1 MSFPIRAAFS
11 AALLIAATL
20 SMPAKASIL
29 PECDRAD
36 VLAKI
41 NRTLTIAESN
51 VVRSGDPVAQLRYI
65 RQSKLRDQG
74 PRAFAQRYCRATG
87 ITENGRKKRV
97 YYLIEARGGFAGYT
111 YGVEACILGR
121 DPWKVHGAYCRSL
134 R

>member
-1 MSFPIRAAFS
+1 MSLPIRAAFS
-11 AALLIAATL
+11 TALLIAATL

-29 PECDRAD
+29 PECDSAG

-51 VVRSGDPVAQLRYI
+51 VVRSGDPVAQLRTI
-65 RQSKLRDQG
+65 RQSKLRDHG
-74 PRAFAQRYCRATG
+74 PRAFAQRFCRATG

-97 YYLIEARGGFAGYT
+97 YYLIEARGGFAGYS

-121 DPWKVHGAYCRSL
+121 DPWKIHGAYCRSL